1 MKNKS
6 ITSFII
12 SEYHIVF
19 IIIKHFFPYGRLRAI
34 FTSLINF
41 FKPIK

>member
-1 MKNKS
+1 MKNNS

-19 IIIKHFFPYGRLRAI
+19 RIIKHFFPYGRLRAI
-34 FTSLINF
+34 FTSFIKF